1 MTNRTKP
8 SLPGEFLTI
17 AAMVFNSFAV
27 TLLIKADFGISAI
40 SSVPYVFSVA
50 FPVLTN
56 GIWNALIQCLWLI
69 LTMIAIKKI
78 KPGYIF
84 SFVLAF
90 LFGFLLDF
98 WAGQM
103 APWSMALSM
112 RLVYFLIGFCVLS
125 VGISCFIL
133 CGTPILPFD
142 TVVRAFT
149 MEKGLS
155 VRKARTG
162 FDLINLTLSLLVSL
176 LFIGRPVG
184 VGIGTLVSALLM
196 GTVASRVTQWM
207 REHISVQ
214 LKIKW
219 LGRLV

>member
-69 LTMIAIKKI
+69 LTMIAIKKF

-98 WAGQM
+98 WADLM

-149 MEKGLS
+149 MEKGLGLK
-155 VRKARTG
+155 KARTG

-176 LFIGRPVG
+176 LFIGRLAG

-196 GTVASRVTQWM
+196 GTAASRVTGWM
-207 REHISVQ
+207 RDHFDVE
-214 LKIKW
+214 LKMKW

>member
-1 MTNRTKP
+1 MTNQTKP
-8 SLPGEFLTI
+8 RLPGELLTI
-17 AAMVFNSFAV
+17 AAMIFNSFAV

-40 SSVPYVFSVA
+40 SSVPYVSSVA
-50 FPVLTN
+50 FPLLTN
-56 GIWNALIQCLWLI
+56 GIWNALIQCMWLI

-78 KPGYIF
+78 KPSYIF

-98 WAGQM
+98 WAGLM
-103 APWSMALSM
+103 TPWSMALSM
-112 RLVYFLIGFCVLS
+112 CLAYFIIGFCILS

-162 FDLINLTLSLLVSL
+162 FDLINLTLSLLVCL
-176 LFIGRPVG
+176 LFIGRLAG
-184 VGIGTLVSALLM
+184 VGIGTLISALLM
-196 GTVASRVTQWM
+196 GTAASRVTQWM
-207 REHISVQ
+207 RDHFSVE
-214 LKIKW
+214 LRMKW

>member
-1 MTNRTKP
+1 M
-8 SLPGEFLTI
+8 I
-17 AAMVFNSFAV
+17 AGMIFNSFAV
-27 TLLIKADFGISAI
+27 TLLIKADFGISAL

-50 FPVLTN
+50 FPVMTN
-56 GIWNALIQCLWLI
+56 GIWNALIQCMWLI

-78 KPGYIF
+78 KPSYIF

-98 WAGQM
+98 WAGLM
-103 APWSMALSM
+103 TPWSMALSM
-112 RLVYFLIGFCVLS
+112 RLAYFMIGFCVLS

-162 FDLINLTLSLLVSL
+162 FDLINLTLSLLVCL
-176 LFIGRPVG
+176 LFIGRLAG
-184 VGIGTLVSALLM
+184 VGIGTLISALLM
-196 GTVASRVTQWM
+196 GTAASRVTQWM
-207 REHISVQ
+207 RDHFSVE
-214 LKIKW
+214 LRMKW

>member
-1 MTNRTKP
+1 MTNRTKL

-98 WAGQM
+98 WAGLM
-103 APWSMALSM
+103 TPWSMALSM
-112 RLVYFLIGFCVLS
+112 RLVYFTAGFCVMS

-149 MEKGLS
+149 MEKGLGLK
-155 VRKARTG
+155 KARTG
-162 FDLINLTLSLLVSL
+162 FDLINLTLSLLVSF
-176 LFIGRPVG
+176 LFIGRLAG

-196 GTVASRVTQWM
+196 GSAASRVTQWM
-207 REHISVQ
+207 RDHFSIE
-214 LKIKW
+214 LNMKW

>member
-1 MTNRTKP
+1 
-8 SLPGEFLTI
+8 
-17 AAMVFNSFAV
+17 MVFNSFAV

-69 LTMIAIKKI
+69 LTMIAIRKI

-98 WAGQM
+98 WAGLM

-112 RLVYFLIGFCVLS
+112 RLIYFLIGFCVLS

>member
-1 MTNRTKP
+1 MTNRTKL
-8 SLPGEFLTI
+8 SLPGELLTI

-40 SSVPYVFSVA
+40 SSVPYVFSIA

-69 LTMIAIKKI
+69 LTMIAIRKI

-98 WAGQM
+98 WAGLM

-112 RLVYFLIGFCVLS
+112 RLDYFLIGFCVLS

-142 TVVRAFT
+142 TVVRAVT
-149 MEKGLS
+149 MEKGLR

-176 LFIGRPVG
+176 LFIGRLAG
-184 VGIGTLVSALLM
+184 VGIGTMVSALLM
-196 GTVASRVTQWM
+196 GSAASRVTQWM
-207 REHISVQ
+207 RDHFSVE
-214 LKIKW
+214 LKMKW

>member
-98 WAGQM
+98 WAGLM

-112 RLVYFLIGFCVLS
+112 RLIYFLIGFCVLS

-176 LFIGRPVG
+176 LFIGRLAG
-184 VGIGTLVSALLM
+184 EDT
-196 GTVASRVTQWM
+196 
-207 REHISVQ
+207 
-214 LKIKW
+214 
-219 LGRLV
+219 

>member
-40 SSVPYVFSVA
+40 SSVPYVFSIA

-90 LFGFLLDF
+90 LFGFMLDF
-98 WAGQM
+98 WAGLM

-112 RLVYFLIGFCVLS
+112 RLVYFVTGFFAMT

-149 MEKGLS
+149 MEKGLGLK
-155 VRKARTG
+155 KARTG

-214 LKIKW
+214 LKMKW

>member
-98 WAGQM
+98 WAGLM

-112 RLVYFLIGFCVLS
+112 RLIYFLIGFCVLS

-184 VGIGTLVSALLM
+184 VGIGILVSALLM

-214 LKIKW
+214 LKMKW